1 MKLAIPLLI
10 LMTSAAASSAA
21 SAAGTDLQ
29 EQSSPTPSETETTG
43 RSANEALNALS
54 QRLNLSEDQRSK
66 ILPILVER
74 RQKIQEI
81 LADSTVR
88 RRQKMNQMG
97 GILEDSDKR
106 INAFLSPEQQKT
118 YAIIEQEMK
127 AKLKAR
133 HSRTATTAN

>member
-29 EQSSPTPSETETTG
+29 EQSSPTPGETDTTG
-43 RSANEALNALS
+43 RNASEALNALS
-54 QRLNLSEDQRSK
+54 QRLNLSEDQKSK

-74 RQKIQEI
+74 RQK
-81 LADSTVR
+81 
-88 RRQKMNQMG
+88 MHQMG
-97 GILEDSDKR
+97 AILEDSDKR
-106 INAFLSPEQQKT
+106 INAFLSPEQQKS

-133 HSRTATTAN
+133 HSRTATTSN

>member
-10 LMTSAAASSAA
+10 LMTSTAASSAA
-21 SAAGTDLQ
+21 TAAGTDLQ
-29 EQSSPTPSETETTG
+29 EQASQTPSETDTAG
-43 RSANEALNALS
+43 RSANETLNALG
-54 QRLNLSEDQRSK
+54 QRLNLSEDQKSK

-74 RQKIQEI
+74 RQKIQEV

-106 INAFLSPEQQKT
+106 INACLSPEQQKT

-133 HSRTATTAN
+133 HSRTTTTSN